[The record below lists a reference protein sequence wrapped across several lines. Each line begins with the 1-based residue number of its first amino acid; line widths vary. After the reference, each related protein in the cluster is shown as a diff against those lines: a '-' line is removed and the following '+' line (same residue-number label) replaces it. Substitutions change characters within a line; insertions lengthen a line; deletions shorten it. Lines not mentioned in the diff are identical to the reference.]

1 MKRGLTAALAVAL
14 VGVTAAVWLAAS
26 TETPEPEPRVALPS
40 TGISKAGIVLRQ
52 RGRKQAEI
60 ASERVEVS
68 PDGRTTVFS
77 GRPRVVVFEEDAPR
91 FTVTGNRIVY
101 DRTTQDVRVEGGLRV
116 TTSQGETLTAPSASW
131 DQRTQVM
138 DLAGPVEVT
147 FPLRRVR

>member
-1 MKRGLTAALAVAL
+1 MKRRLTVLVVALAGVA
-14 VGVTAAVWLAAS
+14 VAAWLAVS
-26 TETPEPEPRVALPS
+26 TEAPEPEPRAALPS

-60 ASERVEVS
+60 AAERVEMLS
-68 PDGRTTVFS
+68 DGRTTVFS
-77 GRPRVVVFEEDAPR
+77 GRPRVVIFQEDMSR
-91 FTVTGNRIVY
+91 LTVTGNRIVY
-101 DRTTQDVRVEGGLRV
+101 DRTTQDVKVEGGLRV